1 MENVLLAGQR
11 VSPIGL
17 GTWQIGD
24 HKKKRESE
32 LQALKMGV
40 ELGAQVIDTAEMYGE
55 GKSEILVGEAIQS
68 VKRENVF
75 LISKVLPENS
85 SKELLPQSLDQSL
98 KRLNVDYLDMYLL
111 HWQGDVPLEETA
123 EAMQRMK
130 QLGKIK
136 SRGVSNIDYS
146 DLQRLVE
153 SDYGKECAA
162 NQLKYNIVDRG
173 IEFDVLPYM
182 RMNQIP
188 LIAYSPILKGS
199 IPDVNSEGSVLKEIA
214 NNHRASVYQILL
226 SWSIRDGRT
235 IAIPKSSDPEHVR
248 ENIKALEIELAQ
260 EELIQLDQIFPKPIT
275 KTPLALW

>member
-136 SRGVSNIDYS
+136 SWGVSNIDYS

>member
-1 MENVLLAGQR
+1 MEKVLLAGQR

-32 LQALKMGV
+32 LQALKIGV

-68 VKRENVF
+68 VKRENIF

-111 HWQGDVPLEETA
+111 HWQGDVSLEETA

-136 SRGVSNIDYS
+136 SWGVSNIDY
-146 DLQRLVE
+146 
-153 SDYGKECAA
+153 
-162 NQLKYNIVDRG
+162 
-173 IEFDVLPYM
+173 
-182 RMNQIP
+182 
-188 LIAYSPILKGS
+188 
-199 IPDVNSEGSVLKEIA
+199 
-214 NNHRASVYQILL
+214 
-226 SWSIRDGRT
+226 
-235 IAIPKSSDPEHVR
+235 
-248 ENIKALEIELAQ
+248 
-260 EELIQLDQIFPKPIT
+260 
-275 KTPLALW
+275 

>member
-1 MENVLLAGQR
+1 MEKVLLAGQR

-32 LQALKMGV
+32 LQALKIGV

-68 VKRENVF
+68 VKRENIF

-111 HWQGDVPLEETA
+111 HWQGDVSLEETA

-136 SRGVSNIDYS
+136 SWGVSNIDYS

-182 RMNQIP
+182 RINEIP

-199 IPDVNSEGSVLKEIA
+199 LPDVNSERSVLKEIA

-235 IAIPKSSDPEHVR
+235 IAIPKSSDTEHVR

-260 EELIQLDQIFPKPIT
+260 EELIQLDHIFPKPIT